1 MNQPTALIACEYS
14 GRVRDALTVMGFYAV
29 SCDLLPSETEGEHI
43 QGDVLDVL
51 DWGWDLLI
59 AHPPCT
65 DLATSGARWFPAKIA
80 DGRQARA
87 LNFVRVLLDAP
98 IRFKALENPK
108 SVISSHIRKPDQIVQ
123 PWMFGHGETKETHF
137 WLENLPP
144 LMPTDIVDGRSP
156 VVHHMAPGPDRWK
169 NRSRTY
175 QGIADAIADQ
185 WGRHVIDQL
194 SSTAPRHCIH
204 HPQQL
209 SFGGLSA

>member
-1 MNQPTALIACEYS
+1 MSQPTALIACEYS
-14 GRVRDALTVMGFYAV
+14 GRVRDALTAMGFYAV

-87 LNFVRVLLDAP
+87 LNFVRVLLKAP

-144 LMPTDIVDGRSP
+144 LMSTDIVDGRSP

-185 WGRHVIDQL
+185 WGRHVIEQL
-194 SSTAPRHCIH
+194 SSPAPRHCIH
-204 HPQQL
+204 QPQQL

>member
-1 MNQPTALIACEYS
+1 MSQPTALIACEYS
-14 GRVRDALTVMGFYAV
+14 GRVRDALTAMGFHAV
-29 SCDLLPSETEGEHI
+29 SCDLLPSETEGKHI
-43 QGDVLDVL
+43 QGDVLGIL

-87 LNFVRVLLDAP
+87 LNFVRALFNAP

-108 SVISSHIRKPDQIVQ
+108 SVISSQIRKPDQIIQ

-137 WLENLPP
+137 WLEGLPP
-144 LMPTDIVDGRSP
+144 LTPTDIVDGRSP

-175 QGIADAIADQ
+175 QGIAEAIADQ
-185 WGRHVIDQL
+185 WGRHVIEQL
-194 SSTAPRHCIH
+194 SSQVPRQCAHQ
-204 HPQQL
+204 PQQL

>member
-1 MNQPTALIACEYS
+1 MRQPTALIACEYS
-14 GRVRDALTVMGFYAV
+14 GRVRDALTAMGFYAV

-43 QGDVLDVL
+43 QVDVLEVL

-87 LNFVRVLLDAP
+87 LNFVRTLMKAP

-108 SVISSHIRKPDQIVQ
+108 SVISSQIRKPDQIIQ

-144 LMPTDIVDGRSP
+144 LTATDIVDGRSP

-175 QGIADAIADQ
+175 QGVADAIAHQ
-185 WGRHVIDQL
+185 WGHHVIAQL
-194 SSTAPRHCIH
+194 RSPAPQHWQ
-204 HPQQL
+204 PQQL
-209 SFGGLSA
+209 SFGGLSRVL

>member
-1 MNQPTALIACEYS
+1 MIQPRALIACEYS
-14 GRVRDALTVMGFYAV
+14 GRVRDALTAMGFYAV

-43 QGDVLDVL
+43 QGDVLEVL
-51 DWGWDLLI
+51 DLGWDLLI

-65 DLATSGARWFPAKIA
+65 DLATSGARHFPAKVA

-87 LNFVRVLLDAP
+87 LNFVRALLLAP

-108 SVISSHIRKPDQIVQ
+108 SVISSQIRKPDQIIQ

-144 LMPTDIVDGRSP
+144 LTPTDIVDGRSP
-156 VVHHMAPGPDRWK
+156 VVHYMAPGPDRWK

-175 QGIADAIADQ
+175 QGIANAMAQQ
-185 WGRHVIDQL
+185 WGAYVIQALQPGFLPSGQL
-194 SSTAPRHCIH
+194 S
-204 HPQQL
+204 L
-209 SFGGLSA
+209 ELSA